1 MRFLILPIFLFFLA
15 WPSEGNAFCIFGFGN
30 TCEEEA
36 PPAEQPQTAPAVDSA
51 KVAEAKAWCEKSP
64 ENSSKCAEI
73 SGDKRLYADYPDRV
87 YKNFTTQILAAKAAA
102 AEEEEERKRQA
113 AREAKRMPLYSKGYD
128 SLFTKNQVSEIAE
141 KKAVQKD
148 GVVGIRN
155 ILQGQIIKIS
165 GGIII
170 AVATIWLIILGIS
183 FVVSQGNEET
193 ISKNKRQFGWILA
206 GLLAISI
213 AEFLAFNV
221 FDPAGEVNLLV
232 EKSDAQN
239 SFINLAQKI
248 KQYAEYLIIGIML
261 IVLGMTGY
269 NILTNPEENE
279 VLEQEKRFVKTFFLG
294 AFLILMAEV
303 IVRALSIGEGSTFD
317 AEASTNIALR
327 EFIGLINFL
336 LSFVAGAA
344 TFMLIF
350 ASIYYVTSFGNEDQ
364 TGRAKKIIIASLVA
378 VVVSYSSYVLSS
390 FMFQIMPNEKSLS
403 EQYRNANPGA
413 ADDSWDLKF

>member
-15 WPSEGNAFCIFGFGN
+15 LPNENLVFANGIVDKIKCGIGFGDCQQKA
-30 TCEEEA
+30 TDEEE
-36 PPAEQPQTAPAVDSA
+36 
-51 KVAEAKAWCEKSP
+51 
-64 ENSSKCAEI
+64 
-73 SGDKRLYADYPDRV
+73 
-87 YKNFTTQILAAKAAA
+87 KAAA
-102 AEEEEERKRQA
+102 ERERFGREARAREESAKIRAREKKEEEEEEERKRQA
-113 AREAKRMPLYSKGYD
+113 ARDAKRMPLLSKGYD
-128 SLFTKNQVSEIAE
+128 SLFTKNQVSEIADKE
-141 KKAVQKD
+141 PVKDD

-155 ILQGQIIKIS
+155 ILQGQIIKIA
-165 GGIII
+165 GGIMI
-170 AVATIWLIILGIS
+170 AVATIWLLVLGIS
-183 FVVSQGNEET
+183 FAVSQGNEEA
-193 ISKNKRQFGWILA
+193 ISKDKRQFGWILL
-206 GLLAISI
+206 GLLSI
-213 AEFLAFNV
+213 AVAEFLAFNV
-221 FDPAGEVNLLV
+221 FDPAGNTNLLQDG
-232 EKSDAQN
+232 ENKAQSN
-239 SFINLAQKI
+239 FMELAQLI

-390 FMFQIMPNEKSLS
+390 FMFQIMPNENSLS